1 MSGGRCSIRSVAPLA
16 ESNCSTWNMVEP
28 DTIFALSSGQPPA
41 GIAVVRL
48 SGPGAGRA
56 VDAIISGR
64 RPAPRIATVRKLMHP
79 DDGSTL
85 DEALLL
91 WLPGPHTVTGEDMVE
106 LHLHGSRAIVA
117 SMFDVLGR
125 FEGLRPALAGE
136 FTRRAFENG
145 RIDLIEAEALGD
157 LLAAETEDQRRNAM
171 LLASGALSR
180 VIESWRTDLLQLSAR
195 IEAILDFSD
204 EDSVG
209 EDEQKIRSGIATL
222 KLAVDAWLAVPPAE
236 RLRDG
241 IRVVLAGPPN
251 AGKST
256 LLNALVGR
264 EAAIVTSIAGTT
276 RDVIEVPVAFAGVP
290 FLITDTAGLREAA
303 ADAVEA
309 IGMRRAAAALES
321 ADILLWL
328 GQPDAAPA
336 GDHVM
341 RIGAQSD
348 RVSHAPDTYD
358 LILSAATGD
367 GLDSLIASLVDMARA
382 LLPREGEGALN
393 RRQRSC
399 LILMQE
405 ALSGAD
411 ATSDLILIAEGLRVA
426 RAALDALTGRVGTED
441 MFDTLFGAFCI
452 GK

>member
-1 MSGGRCSIRSVAPLA
+1 
-16 ESNCSTWNMVEP
+16 
-28 DTIFALSSGQPPA
+28 
-41 GIAVVRL
+41 
-48 SGPGAGRA
+48 
-56 VDAIISGR
+56 
-64 RPAPRIATVRKLMHP
+64 VRKLLHP
-79 DDGSTL
+79 GDGSIL

-91 WLPGPHTVTGEDMVE
+91 WLPGPHTVTGEDMAE

-117 SMFDVLGR
+117 LMLAMLGR
-125 FEGLRPALAGE
+125 FEGLRPAYAGE

-180 VIESWRTDLLQLSAR
+180 VIENWRKELLQLSAR

-204 EDSVG
+204 EESVG
-209 EDEQKIRSGIATL
+209 EDEEAIRSGIASL
-222 KLAVDAWLAVPPAE
+222 EDAIDKWLAVPPAE

-264 EAAIVTSIAGTT
+264 DAAIVTPIAGTT
-276 RDVIEVPVAFAGVP
+276 RDLIEVPVAFGGVP
-290 FLITDTAGLREAA
+290 FLITDTAGLRDAA
-303 ADAVEA
+303 SDVVEA
-309 IGMRRAAAALES
+309 IGMERATAALDS
-321 ADILLWL
+321 ADILLWM
-328 GQPDAAPA
+328 GNPEEAPA
-336 GDHVM
+336 GSHVV

-348 RVSHAPDTYD
+348 RIRRAANGYD
-358 LILSAATGD
+358 LILSAATGQ
-367 GLDSLIASLVDMARA
+367 GLDVLIARLIDTAHG

-393 RRQRSC
+393 RRQRSF
-399 LILMQE
+399 LIVMQE
-405 ALSGAD
+405 ALSGAA
-411 ATSDLILIAEGLRVA
+411 ATSDLILMAEGLRA
-426 RAALDALTGRVGTED
+426 GRAALDSLTGRVGTED

>member
-1 MSGGRCSIRSVAPLA
+1 
-16 ESNCSTWNMVEP
+16 
-28 DTIFALSSGQPPA
+28 
-41 GIAVVRL
+41 
-48 SGPGAGRA
+48 
-56 VDAIISGR
+56 
-64 RPAPRIATVRKLMHP
+64 VRKLLHS
-79 DDGSTL
+79 DDGSIV

-91 WLPGPHTVTGEDMVE
+91 WLPGPHTVTGEDMAE

-117 SMFDVLGR
+117 LMLDLLGK

-180 VIESWRTDLLQLSAR
+180 VIENWRKALLQLSAR

-209 EDEQKIRSGIATL
+209 EDEQAIRSEIAAL
-222 KLAVDAWLAVPPAE
+222 EGAVDKWLAVPPAE
-236 RLRDG
+236 RLREG

-264 EAAIVTSIAGTT
+264 DAAIVTPIAGTT
-276 RDVIEVPVAFAGVP
+276 RDLIEVPVAFGGVP
-290 FLITDTAGLREAA
+290 FLITDTAGLRDAA
-303 ADAVEA
+303 SDAVEA
-309 IGMRRAAAALES
+309 IGMQRAAVARDS
-321 ADILLWL
+321 ADILLWM
-328 GQPDAAPA
+328 GNPEEAP
-336 GDHVM
+336 GGNHVV
-341 RIGAQSD
+341 RLGAQSD
-348 RVSHAPDTYD
+348 RVRRAADAYD
-358 LILSAATGD
+358 LILSATTGQ
-367 GLDSLIASLVDMARA
+367 GLDVLIAKLIDTARG

-399 LILMQE
+399 LIRMQE
-405 ALSGAD
+405 ALSGAV
-411 ATSDLILIAEGLRVA
+411 ATSDLILMAEGLRAA

>member
-1 MSGGRCSIRSVAPLA
+1 MSER
-16 ESNCSTWNMVEP
+16 

-48 SGPGAGRA
+48 SGPGTGRA
-56 VDAIISGR
+56 VDALISGR
-64 RPAPRIATVRKLMHP
+64 RPAPRVATVRKLLHS
-79 DDGSTL
+79 DDGSIV

-91 WLPGPHTVTGEDMVE
+91 WLPGPHTVTGEDMAE

-117 SMFDVLGR
+117 LMLDLLGR

-180 VIESWRTDLLQLSAR
+180 VIENWRKALLQLSAR

-209 EDEQKIRSGIATL
+209 EDEQAIRSGIAAL
-222 KLAVDAWLAVPPAE
+222 EGAVDKWLAVPPAE

-264 EAAIVTSIAGTT
+264 DAAIVTPIAGTT
-276 RDVIEVPVAFAGVP
+276 RDLIEVPVAFGGVP
-290 FLITDTAGLREAA
+290 FLITDTAGLRDAA
-303 ADAVEA
+303 SDAVEA
-309 IGMRRAAAALES
+309 IGMQRAAVARDS
-321 ADILLWL
+321 ADILLWM
-328 GQPDAAPA
+328 GNPEEAP
-336 GDHVM
+336 GGNHVV
-341 RIGAQSD
+341 RLGAQSD
-348 RVSHAPDTYD
+348 RVRRAADAYD
-358 LILSAATGD
+358 LILSATTGQ
-367 GLDSLIASLVDMARA
+367 GLDVLIAKLIDTARG

-399 LILMQE
+399 LIRMQE
-405 ALSGAD
+405 ALSGAV
-411 ATSDLILIAEGLRVA
+411 ATSDLILMAEGLRAA

>member
-1 MSGGRCSIRSVAPLA
+1 MA
-16 ESNCSTWNMVEP
+16 ER

-56 VDAIISGR
+56 VDALINGR
-64 RPAPRIATVRKLMHP
+64 RPAPRIATVRKLLHP
-79 DDGSTL
+79 DDGSIL

-91 WLPGPHTVTGEDMVE
+91 WLPGPHTVTGEDMAE

-117 SMFDVLGR
+117 LMLDRLGR

-157 LLAAETEDQRRNAM
+157 LLAAETDDQRRNAM
-171 LLASGALSR
+171 LFASGALSR
-180 VIESWRTDLLQLSAR
+180 VIENWRNELLQLSAR

-204 EDSVG
+204 EESVG
-209 EDEQKIRSGIATL
+209 EDEEAIRSGIVSL
-222 KLAVDAWLAVPPAE
+222 EDAVDKWLAVPPAE

-264 EAAIVTSIAGTT
+264 DAAIVTPIAGTT
-276 RDVIEVPVAFAGVP
+276 RDVIEVPVAFGGVP
-290 FLITDTAGLREAA
+290 FLITDTAGLRDAA
-303 ADAVEA
+303 SDAVEA
-309 IGMRRAAAALES
+309 IGMQRAAVARDS
-321 ADILLWL
+321 ADILLWM
-328 GQPDAAPA
+328 GNPEEAP
-336 GDHVM
+336 GGNHVV
-341 RIGAQSD
+341 RLGAQSD
-348 RVSHAPDTYD
+348 RVRRAADAYD
-358 LILSAATGD
+358 LILSATTGQ
-367 GLDSLIASLVDMARA
+367 GLDVLIAKLIDTARG

-399 LILMQE
+399 LTLMQE
-405 ALSGAD
+405 ALSGAVD
-411 ATSDLILIAEGLRVA
+411 TSDLILMAEGLRAA

>member
-1 MSGGRCSIRSVAPLA
+1 
-16 ESNCSTWNMVEP
+16 MVER

-56 VDAIISGR
+56 VDALINGR
-64 RPAPRIATVRKLMHP
+64 RPAPRIATVRKLLHP
-79 DDGSTL
+79 DDGSPL

-91 WLPGPHTVTGEDMVE
+91 WLPGPHTVTGEDMAE

-117 SMFDVLGR
+117 LMLDTLGR

-157 LLAAETEDQRRNAM
+157 LLAAETEHQRRNAM

-180 VIESWRTDLLQLSAR
+180 VIEAWRNELLQLSAR

-209 EDEQKIRSGIATL
+209 EDEHAIRSGIAGL
-222 KLAVDAWLAVPPAE
+222 KSAVDKWLAVPPAE

-256 LLNALVGR
+256 LLNAVVGR
-264 EAAIVTSIAGTT
+264 DAAIVTPIAGTT
-276 RDVIEVPVAFAGVP
+276 RDLIEVPVAFGGVP
-290 FLITDTAGLREAA
+290 FLITDTAGLRDVAS
-303 ADAVEA
+303 DAVEA
-309 IGMRRAAAALES
+309 IGMQRAAAALDS
-321 ADILLWL
+321 ADILLWM
-328 GQPDAAPA
+328 GNPEDAPI
-336 GDHVM
+336 GSHVV
-341 RIGAQSD
+341 RLGAQSD
-348 RVSHAPDTYD
+348 RIRRAPNAYD
-358 LILSAATGD
+358 LILSATTGQGVD
-367 GLDSLIASLVDMARA
+367 ALIGRLIDTARG

-399 LILMQE
+399 LMAMQE
-405 ALSGAD
+405 ALSGA
-411 ATSDLILIAEGLRVA
+411 AGTSDLILTAEGLRAA

>member
-1 MSGGRCSIRSVAPLA
+1 
-16 ESNCSTWNMVEP
+16 
-28 DTIFALSSGQPPA
+28 
-41 GIAVVRL
+41 
-48 SGPGAGRA
+48 
-56 VDAIISGR
+56 
-64 RPAPRIATVRKLMHP
+64 VRKLLHS
-79 DDGSTL
+79 DDGSIV

-91 WLPGPHTVTGEDMVE
+91 WLPGPHTVTGEDMAE

-117 SMFDVLGR
+117 LMLDLLGK

-180 VIESWRTDLLQLSAR
+180 VIENWRKALLQLSAR

-209 EDEQKIRSGIATL
+209 EDEQAIRSEIAAL
-222 KLAVDAWLAVPPAE
+222 EGAVDKWLAVPPAE
-236 RLRDG
+236 RLREG

-264 EAAIVTSIAGTT
+264 DAAIVTPIAGTT
-276 RDVIEVPVAFAGVP
+276 RDLIEVPVAFGGVP
-290 FLITDTAGLREAA
+290 FLITDTAGLRDAA
-303 ADAVEA
+303 SDAVEA
-309 IGMRRAAAALES
+309 IGMQRAAVARDS
-321 ADILLWL
+321 ADILLWM
-328 GQPDAAPA
+328 GNPEEAP
-336 GDHVM
+336 GGNHVV
-341 RIGAQSD
+341 RLGAQSD
-348 RVSHAPDTYD
+348 RVRRAADAYD
-358 LILSAATGD
+358 LILSATTGQ
-367 GLDSLIASLVDMARA
+367 GLDVLIAKLIDTARG

-399 LILMQE
+399 LTLMQE
-405 ALSGAD
+405 ALSGAVD
-411 ATSDLILIAEGLRVA
+411 TSDLILMAEGLRAA